1 MNDRQNTV
9 VCIFDTRSP
18 KITALQFHERI
29 YENLQL
35 PEEDVRMIQI
45 DGPGRRVYIKFHTS
59 EQTQN
64 ILQTTSGQLNYL
76 HDNGESFIVQLEIAG
91 MGTKRIRIANL
102 PPEVPNKVI
111 CDTLSTYGEVTE
123 IIEETWSKA
132 YRYSVSN
139 GIRIAVTSLKKHI
152 PSHATMAGNRV
163 LISYENQPPTC
174 YGCNNVGHQNHEC
187 PRRRQTNSQQSTQS
201 HAT

>member
-1 MNDRQNTV
+1 MNDRQNTI

-18 KITALQFHERI
+18 KITALQVHEWI

-35 PEEDVRMIQI
+35 PEEDVLMIQI

-59 EQTQN
+59 EQAQN

-76 HDNGESFIVQLEIAG
+76 HDNSESFIVQLELAG
-91 MGTKRIRIANL
+91 MGTKRVRIANL
-102 PPEVPNKVI
+102 PPEIPNNI
-111 CDTLSTYGEVTE
+111 IRETLSTYGEVTE

-139 GIRIAVTSLKKHI
+139 GIRTAITRPKNTSH
-152 PSHATMAGNRV
+152 
-163 LISYENQPPTC
+163 PT
-174 YGCNNVGHQNHEC
+174 
-187 PRRRQTNSQQSTQS
+187 
-201 HAT
+201 